1 MTPYIG
7 EIRDFGFSFAPVG
20 WVKCDGRLL
29 SIAQE
34 TTLYTLIGTT
44 YGGDGVNTFGVP
56 DLRGRVPI
64 GMGQGPG
71 LSNYV
76 QGQLSGTENTTLGV
90 NNLPSHTHALN
101 AKAGVGNQ
109 GSPTNHLLAA
119 SDQRNRQYTSAA
131 ADTTSAANTIGS
143 AGSGLPFNNVQPF
156 LATNYCISTQ
166 GVFPSRN

>member
-1 MTPYIG
+1 
-7 EIRDFGFSFAPVG
+7 
-20 WVKCDGRLL
+20 L

-34 TTLYTLIGTT
+34 TALYALIGTT

-71 LSNYV
+71 LSNYA
-76 QGQLSGTENTTLGV
+76 QGQVSGTENTTLGV
-90 NNLPSHTHALN
+90 GNLPSHNHALN
-101 AKAGVGNQ
+101 AKTGVGNQ

-119 SDQRNRQYTSAA
+119 SDQRNSQYTSVS
-131 ADTTSAANTIGS
+131 ADTTLAANTIGS
-143 AGSGLPFNNVQPF
+143 AGSGLSFNNVQPY

-166 GVFPSRN
+166 GIFPSRN